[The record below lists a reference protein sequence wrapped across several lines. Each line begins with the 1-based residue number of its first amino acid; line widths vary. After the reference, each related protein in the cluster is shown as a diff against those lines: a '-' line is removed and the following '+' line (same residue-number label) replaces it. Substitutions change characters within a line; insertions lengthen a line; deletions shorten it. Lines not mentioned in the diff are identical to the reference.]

1 MQEFEHNG
9 LWWLP
14 ENPDNKIS
22 GVLKFHPVK
31 GVNLEL
37 IGSFRESITFNR
49 FLNPG
54 IILGIT
60 SNGKLVTLYKCLE
73 SQSLTSIPGFTTST
87 FIASM
92 VFLRHHFENEENIQ
106 FDSLSL
112 SYSHLD
118 EWVGITGFQEKTEI
132 DSEKNFKKYEV
143 SYNFPEKTEVKINGF
158 NLSIDYKFNIHGNR
172 VKEINLKQK
181 TIIEIALQKKIHFN
195 DLQKDICYH
204 IQTFLSLAMRRAI
217 RPLAIIGRFDVR
229 KGESTNKRVSYNDT
243 SIFYATKDLP
253 YISEK
258 IHPFDMLFTFR
269 DISDNFGKYLRNW
282 FEKIEI
288 IQPAHDLYFGN
299 LYSSSM
305 YVNHRFLNLIQAIES
320 YHRRAHCGKYLPD
333 DDYAQIYKT
342 LITAVPG
349 ELDSDFRESLRQ
361 KLKYHNEFSLRRR
374 MKEILEKCGD
384 PLKLLIY
391 NKERF
396 IDNVVN
402 TRNFLIHFD
411 KNLETKAINGQE
423 LYVLVQKMEFIIE
436 ICFLIELEIPMQTIK
451 TLISRNQKYQFLAK
465 QEKSFS

>member
-132 DSEKNFKKYEV
+132 DSEKNFKK
-143 SYNFPEKTEVKINGF
+143 
-158 NLSIDYKFNIHGNR
+158 
-172 VKEINLKQK
+172 
-181 TIIEIALQKKIHFN
+181 
-195 DLQKDICYH
+195 
-204 IQTFLSLAMRRAI
+204 
-217 RPLAIIGRFDVR
+217 
-229 KGESTNKRVSYNDT
+229 
-243 SIFYATKDLP
+243 
-253 YISEK
+253 
-258 IHPFDMLFTFR
+258 
-269 DISDNFGKYLRNW
+269 
-282 FEKIEI
+282 
-288 IQPAHDLYFGN
+288 
-299 LYSSSM
+299 
-305 YVNHRFLNLIQAIES
+305 
-320 YHRRAHCGKYLPD
+320 
-333 DDYAQIYKT
+333 
-342 LITAVPG
+342 
-349 ELDSDFRESLRQ
+349 
-361 KLKYHNEFSLRRR
+361 
-374 MKEILEKCGD
+374 
-384 PLKLLIY
+384 
-391 NKERF
+391 
-396 IDNVVN
+396 
-402 TRNFLIHFD
+402 
-411 KNLETKAINGQE
+411 
-423 LYVLVQKMEFIIE
+423 
-436 ICFLIELEIPMQTIK
+436 
-451 TLISRNQKYQFLAK
+451 
-465 QEKSFS
+465 